1 MTTRATHP
9 SRGTGPLR
17 PGAARPAFALLLAL
31 LLLAAAT
38 LASIALGSLAIPP
51 GALWDVLTG
60 HGDPHHT
67 AVVHSRYPRTALGI
81 LAGACLAVAGTLMQ
95 GVTRNPLADPGMLG
109 INAGASATIVLA
121 TAYLGASGQAD
132 ILWWSLP
139 GALAAG
145 LLVHLIGTR
154 RGGTSTV
161 RLVLA
166 GAVLAAVL
174 NALIQ
179 AVTLSR
185 PEVFDNY
192 RFWVVGSLAGRG
204 FDTLWTVLPLA
215 AAGLLAALALGRPLN
230 TLALGD
236 DSATALGARPAR
248 TKAAGLLTATLLAAA
263 ATAATGP
270 IAFIGLAVP
279 HLVRALLGPDLRHQI
294 LFSLLLGPSLLLA
307 ADIIGRL
314 LLRPEE
320 LMVGIVTAFVGA
332 PALLIAVRKMRKDA

>member
-1 MTTRATHP
+1 MTTRTPHP
-9 SRGTGPLR
+9 SRGAR
-17 PGAARPAFALLLAL
+17 PGATRLAFSLALALAL
-31 LLLAAAT
+31 LAATT
-38 LASIALGSLAIPP
+38 LASIALGNLHIPP
-51 GALWDVLTG
+51 HDLWNALTG
-60 HGDPHHT
+60 NGDPHHT
-67 AVVHSRYPRTALGI
+67 AVLQSRHPRTALGI

-121 TAYLGASGQAD
+121 TAYLGVSGQHD

-145 LLVHLIGTR
+145 AVVHLIGTR

-179 AVTLSR
+179 AVTLSE
-185 PEVFDNY
+185 PQVFDNY
-192 RFWVVGSLAGRG
+192 RFWVVGSLAGRD
-204 FDTLWTVLPLA
+204 FDILWTVLPLA
-215 AAGLLAALALGRPLN
+215 ATGLTAALALGRPLN
-230 TLALGD
+230 TVALGD
-236 DSATALGARPAR
+236 DSATALGAKPAR

-270 IAFIGLAVP
+270 IAFVGLAVP
-279 HLVRALLGPDLRHQI
+279 HLVRALIGTDFRLQI
-294 LFSLLLGPSLLLA
+294 LFSLLLGPSLLLT

-314 LLRPEE
+314 VLRPEE

-332 PALLIAVRKMRKDA
+332 PALLIAVRKMRKNA